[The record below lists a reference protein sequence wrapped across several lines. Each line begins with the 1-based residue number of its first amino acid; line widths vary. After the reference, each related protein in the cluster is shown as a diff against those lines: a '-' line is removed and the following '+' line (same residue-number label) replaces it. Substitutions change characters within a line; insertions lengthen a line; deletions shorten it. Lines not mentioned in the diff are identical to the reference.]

1 MTRVSPIPLARAEY
15 LALYLGLLDDIGAPF
30 GREAARCALPLHLP
44 DNGPCYVAA
53 LPAMRCL
60 DAVAH
65 REGIETL
72 GLLAGQRIRV
82 DQLSPAFRRSL
93 AAMPTL
99 YGALQAFC
107 AVANHENT
115 ALRFWLEEDADAI
128 RVCNLLGSRAVTTGT
143 EYTEWLANMV
153 VVNIVRLFAGA
164 RWMPA
169 EMGFQATRVSQKA
182 VTAALPITRLLNDE
196 VNAFVRVPRHL
207 LAESRPASLLNWL
220 SPHRDLPAGGDE
232 WQPPADLIG
241 SLRLAI
247 RGYLR
252 DRHPD
257 VRLAAQLAD
266 TSVRT
271 LQRHLAGLGLNYANL
286 VQQVRIEVATELLG
300 NPDVTV
306 LEVAAI
312 VGYEDPSNFSRAF
325 RQATGL
331 SPREFRR
338 HRVPAGRSPA
348 VG

>member
-30 GREAARCALPLHLP
+30 GHEAARCGVPLYLP
-44 DNGPCYVAA
+44 DSGPCYVPA
-53 LPAMRCL
+53 LPTLRCL

-65 REGIETL
+65 KEGFETM

-93 AAMPTL
+93 ATLPTL
-99 YGALQAFC
+99 YGALRALC
-107 AVANHENT
+107 TVANHENT
-115 ALRFWLEEDADAI
+115 TLWFWLEEDADAI
-128 RVCNLLGSRAVTTGT
+128 RVCNLLGSGAVTTGI
-143 EYTEWLANMV
+143 EYSEWLTNMV

-164 RWMPA
+164 RWMPT
-169 EMGFQATRVSQKA
+169 EMGFQATRVSQSA
-182 VTAALPITRLLNDE
+182 VTAVFPNTRLLNGQA
-196 VNAFVRVPRHL
+196 NAFIRVPRHL
-207 LAESRPASLLNWL
+207 LAESRSASLLNAP
-220 SPHRDLPAGGDE
+220 SPHRDLPALEDE
-232 WQPPADLIG
+232 WQPPTDLIG

-252 DRHPD
+252 DRYPD
-257 VRLAAQLAD
+257 VRLAARLAD

-271 LQRHLAGLGLNYANL
+271 LQRHLAGLGLTYANL
-286 VQQVRIEVATELLG
+286 VQQVRIEIATELLG
-300 NPDVTV
+300 NPDVTM

-338 HRVPAGRSPA
+338 HRQSAP
-348 VG
+348 